1 MASSPFPWLLGA
13 VGIGAVAIAASK
25 TRGSRAILS
34 AKDHAVLLRMLT
46 AAPKAARPRGSRAT
60 LLELQAMS
68 RATTQQ
74 AKRPAAQQPKAAPQQ
89 QQAIAQA
96 VAPQKQGQLVG
107 TTRVKVNEGAMWK
120 LAAEKMYGAYVDLPV
135 VATREALQNSWDAI
149 EEAVTAGMLER
160 TGDGQFDVTWD
171 AATRTL
177 AWEDNGIGMSEQT
190 ADQKF
195 LSLGDTSKIATMS
208 SREMQ
213 RGGFG
218 IAKAILLGAS
228 ETFTWTLHTR
238 NRIFTSHGF
247 SSEIAIHSGRPRQ
260 GTKLTIVGIEKRHVG
275 AYSYWSGEHF
285 SILERLVTF
294 LQSCDAPFPIRFNG
308 VLVEPSFMGPGVT
321 IAENARWGEGIT
333 GRVRSYARSDVGG
346 CMYLRLGGLTQFWK
360 KIGDGKAP
368 IDVVVDLDTAIRPTA
383 QGYPLTASR
392 MDLSGP
398 AEVTWNAL
406 YAELT
411 VDLLSTTQGP
421 KPEFVEEAPSH
432 EVLDLNQRQLQSL
445 SDLADKDPTLQAMM
459 EAIPGLRV
467 ALGRARQSAYDDQP
481 PPPAAQQRSTSTA
494 GAIARSFRE
503 MAQEAA
509 AESPPE
515 PDGEEAKQEQVA
527 RELRQAATE
536 KERLRAAELRGRG
549 FVNPFAGIGALRINR
564 GQWTVERLNPY
575 LQNPGAILPILF
587 LWRAAV
593 SLVLAETRA
602 KRDTFS
608 VGFIFDDGTRAE
620 YSQGLFSLNPVPVVK
635 LYQELPSNPEII
647 AAYLHNKA
655 CHEATHRLGYG
666 GHDESYVIARESL
679 ADKTAGALAPL
690 TRMVALAL
698 GMTDQK
704 AKPTGPGKT
713 AAVKGPPRVARVPL
727 WDGRVEH
734 ASMPVFL
741 AGVASLLTHAGYP
754 THVVSND
761 GFYSDKLDAYGI
773 NERVE
778 DEEGIT
784 IHISK
789 VSYDPTSVSFDGKRW
804 TTFNPGR
811 FSFRD
816 LLTAT
821 EKKVDNQRS
830 TQVLDLAQR
839 AAKKLAQEFRKGEVR
854 PFTTMELAGRAE
866 GYAGS
871 RSLAPVTTW
880 TRGARRRAVA
890 QAEAI
895 LDRRR

>member
-1 MASSPFPWLLGA
+1 MASSPLPFILGA
-13 VGIGAVAIAASK
+13 VGMGAIAIAASN

-34 AKDHAVLLRMLT
+34 AKDHAVLRRMLT
-46 AAPKAARPRGSRAT
+46 AAPERTAHPRGSRAT

-68 RATTQQ
+68 KAATQ
-74 AKRPAAQQPKAAPQQ
+74 ARRPVAQQPTAQQPASQQPIAQQ
-89 QQAIAQA
+89 Q
-96 VAPQKQGQLVG
+96 GRLVG

-149 EEAVTAGMLER
+149 EEAVNAGMLER
-160 TGDGQFDVTWD
+160 AGDGQFNVTWD

-208 SREMQ
+208 SRDMQ

-247 SSEIAIHSGRPRQ
+247 NSEIEIHAGRPRQ
-260 GTKLTIVGIEKRHVG
+260 GTKLTIVGIDPKYARG
-275 AYSYWSGEHF
+275 FSYWSGEHF
-285 SILERLVTF
+285 PILERLVTF
-294 LQSCDAPFPIRFNG
+294 LQSCDAPFPVRFNG
-308 VLVEPSFMGPGVT
+308 VLVEPSFVGPGTV

-333 GRVRSYARSDVGG
+333 GRVRSYERSDVGG

-392 MDLSGP
+392 MALSGP
-398 AEVTWNAL
+398 AETTWDQL

-411 VDLLSTTQGP
+411 VDLVSATQGP
-421 KPEFVEEAPSH
+421 KPEFVEDPPSS
-432 EVLDLNQRQLQSL
+432 EVLDLNQHQLRSL
-445 SDLADKDPTLQAMM
+445 SDLADKDPVLQAMF
-459 EAIPGLRV
+459 EAIPGLRS
-467 ALGRARQSAYDDQP
+467 ALGRARQREYDEQP
-481 PPPAAQQRSTSTA
+481 PPPAAQQRSRSSA
-494 GAIARSFRE
+494 GAVSRSFQD
-503 MAQEAA
+503 MAAEAA
-509 AESPPE
+509 AETPPE
-515 PDGEEAKQEQVA
+515 PDGEEERKERVA
-527 RELRQAATE
+527 RELRQAAAE
-536 KERLRAAELRGRG
+536 KERLRVAELRGRG

-564 GQWTVERLNPY
+564 GQWAVERLNPY
-575 LQNPGAILPILF
+575 LQDPGAILPILF

-620 YSQGLFSLNPVPVVK
+620 YGQGLFSLNPVPVVK

-655 CHEATHRLGYG
+655 CHEATHRLGYSY
-666 GHDESYVIARESL
+666 HDEAYVIARESL

-698 GMTDQK
+698 GMTDRK
-704 AKPTGPGKT
+704 AKPTGPGKPV
-713 AAVKGPPRVARVPL
+713 VKGPPRVARVPF

-741 AGVASLLTHAGYP
+741 AGVASLLAHAGYP
-754 THVVSND
+754 TNVVSND
-761 GFYSDKLDAYGI
+761 GFYQDQLDAYGV
-773 NERVE
+773 NERFE

-784 IHISK
+784 ISVSK

-804 TTFNPGR
+804 TTFTPGR
-811 FSFRD
+811 FVFRD

-821 EKKVDNQRS
+821 EKKVDDQRS

-839 AAKKLAQEFRKGEVR
+839 AAKKLVQEFKKGEVR
-854 PFTTMELAGRAE
+854 PFTTVELAGRTE
-866 GYAGS
+866 GTGS
-871 RSLAPVTTW
+871 RSLAPATTW
-880 TRGARRRAVA
+880 TRDARRRAVA
-890 QAEAI
+890 RAEA
-895 LDRRR
+895 LLR

>member
-1 MASSPFPWLLGA
+1 
-13 VGIGAVAIAASK
+13 
-25 TRGSRAILS
+25 
-34 AKDHAVLLRMLT
+34 
-46 AAPKAARPRGSRAT
+46 
-60 LLELQAMS
+60 MS
-68 RATTQQ
+68 RASQQ
-74 AKRPAAQQPKAAPQQ
+74 AKPPAAQQPAAQQPIAQQ
-89 QQAIAQA
+89 Q
-96 VAPQKQGQLVG
+96 GRLVG

-149 EEAVTAGMLER
+149 EEAVRAGMLER
-160 TGDGQFDVTWD
+160 VGDGQFNVTWD

-208 SREMQ
+208 SRDMQ

-238 NRIFTSHGF
+238 NRIFASTSF
-247 SSEIAIHSGRPRQ
+247 YEDIAIRTARPRQ
-260 GTKLTIVGIEKRHVG
+260 GTKLTIVGIEKKHVG
-275 AYSYWSGEHF
+275 AYSYWSGEYF
-285 SILERLVTF
+285 PILERLVTF
-294 LQSCDAPFPIRFNG
+294 LASCNAPFPIRFNG
-308 VLVEPSFMGPGVT
+308 VLVEPAFMGPGTV
-321 IAENARWGEGIT
+321 IAENAQWGEGIT
-333 GRVRSYARSDVGG
+333 GKVRSYERSSVGG

-398 AEVTWNAL
+398 SQATWDLL

-411 VDLLSTTQGP
+411 VDLVSATQGP
-421 KPEFVEEAPSH
+421 KPEFVEEPPSS
-432 EVLDLNQRQLQSL
+432 EVMDLNQHQLQSL
-445 SDLADKDPTLQAMM
+445 SDLADKDPVLQAMF
-459 EAIPGLRV
+459 ETIPGLRS
-467 ALGRARQSAYDDQP
+467 ALGRARQREYDEKP
-481 PPPAAQQRSTSTA
+481 PAPAAQQRSRSSA
-494 GAIARSFRE
+494 GAVSRSFQD
-503 MAQEAA
+503 MAAEAA

-515 PDGEEAKQEQVA
+515 PDGEEEKREKVA
-527 RELRQAATE
+527 RELRQAAAE
-536 KERLRAAELRGRG
+536 KERLRQAELRGRG

-575 LQNPGAILPILF
+575 LQDPGAVLPILF

-602 KRDTFS
+602 KRDAFS

-620 YSQGLFSLNPVPVVK
+620 YGQGLFSLNPVPVVK

-666 GHDESYVIARESL
+666 GHDESYVVAREAL
-679 ADKTAGALAPL
+679 ADATAGALAPL
-690 TRMVALAL
+690 TRMVALVL
-698 GMTDQK
+698 GMTDRK
-704 AKPTGPGKT
+704 AKPTGPGRPV
-713 AAVKGPPRVARVPL
+713 VKGPPRVARVPS

-754 THVVSND
+754 TRVVSND
-761 GFYSDKLDAYGI
+761 GFYRDQLDAYGV

-784 IHISK
+784 ISVSK
-789 VSYDPTSVSFDGKRW
+789 VSYEPTTVSFDGKRW
-804 TTFNPGR
+804 TTFTPGR
-811 FSFRD
+811 FSVRD
-816 LLTAT
+816 LMTAT
-821 EKKVDNQRS
+821 EKRVDDQRS

-839 AAKKLAQEFRKGEVR
+839 VAKKLVQEFKKGEIR
-854 PFTTMELAGRAE
+854 PFTLAERDARGD
-866 GYAGS
+866 GS
-871 RSLAPVTTW
+871 ANRGSSARW
-880 TRGARRRAVA
+880 TREARRRAVA
-890 QAEAI
+890 RAEAI
-895 LDRRR
+895 LGR